1 MQEALSITN
10 PHISE
15 ARASQFE
22 SLSESFRW
30 RVAGHKGVPLR
41 ANGAD
46 FEHGIPDCSFCFDMD
61 DNLGHEP
68 GKRPALG
75 CSKELKRCVR
85 AETGGT
91 SEEVYIFR
99 VRSSGFLL
107 FELPSRAASGCL
119 LFSLRQRRQS

>member
-1 MQEALSITN
+1 MQEPLSITN
-10 PHISE
+10 PHIGE

-22 SLSESFRW
+22 SFSESFCW

-46 FEHGIPDCSFCFDMD
+46 FKHGIPDCSCCFDMD
-61 DNLGHEP
+61 DKLGHKP

-75 CSKELKRCVR
+75 CSQELKRCVR

-91 SEEVYIFR
+91 SEVYI
-99 VRSSGFLL
+99 SPSGVPDSYCLSH
-107 FELPSRAASGCL
+107 LPE
-119 LFSLRQRRQS
+119 